1 MVAVAPIGIKPP
13 VEAVLQ
19 LGGME
24 ATFEGQAEA
33 CGCSLDGDD
42 PSLGGWDGLRG
53 WAVGNHGL
61 SALLAMEPMKKTKAG
76 MANNGDHAV
85 ADAERRITPQSV

>member
-53 WAVGNHGL
+53 WAVGNHGWPP
-61 SALLAMEPMKKTKAG
+61 SSYLLPIQLLGLQNRIA
-76 MANNGDHAV
+76 
-85 ADAERRITPQSV
+85 AERKMVVPVLA